1 MQTLSTPGQ
10 GAVTVNQ
17 GDAAIDGPDHAV
29 WLPALAFAAAAGTF
43 AVAQFPLP
51 VALGVAVAASAGS
64 ALIAVARGAE
74 RVQAPLFVDRLLQGS
89 LCAALLWAA
98 QLLAAGMLPA
108 GIGLV
113 STGLTVLALF
123 MALSA
128 VEAAASVWLC
138 LAARR
143 GLGGAIAAAIVI
155 DNRAFASLG
164 TLRR

>member
-1 MQTLSTPGQ
+1 MQTLSTSRQ
-10 GAVTVNQ
+10 GAIALNP
-17 GDAAIDGPDHAV
+17 GRAANRGPDHAV

-43 AVAQFPLP
+43 AAGQFPLT

-64 ALIAVARGAE
+64 VVMAAARGAE
-74 RVQAPLFVDRLLQGS
+74 RLVSPLLVDRLVQGS
-89 LCAALLWAA
+89 LYAALLWAA

-108 GIGLV
+108 GAGLV

-128 VEAAASVWLC
+128 IEAMAAVALC

-143 GLGGAIAAAIVI
+143 GLGGSIAAAIVI

-164 TLRR
+164 ALRR